1 MIMAVLFDIFLEAVQ
16 DGRVKAITNIRTRI
30 ELETMAKYKR
40 RLLEELHRQR
50 EDEKV
55 IDAVIN
61 AMNKLDRKTYENI
74 VANNLLH

>member
-1 MIMAVLFDIFLEAVQ
+1 MAVLFDRFLEAVHS
-16 DGRVKAITNIRTRI
+16 GRDEAITNMRTRI
-30 ELETMAKYKR
+30 ELETMARYKR

-55 IDAVIN
+55 IDTVIN
-61 AMNKLDRKTYENI
+61 AMNKLDLETYENI